1 MARDRTATEHV
12 DVLVVGSGFGGSVAA
27 DRLARAGLGVV
38 VMERGR
44 DYPPGSF
51 ARTPAQAARAFWAP
65 ETGSYG
71 LFDVRSFRHFDS
83 VVASGLGG
91 GSLIYANVLLRKDEH
106 WFVDRQQLP
115 GGGYESWPVTR
126 ADLDPHYD
134 AVERVLTPTPYPLEH
149 PGYDDVPKAR
159 AMRTAAD
166 RLGLE
171 HFLPPL
177 AVSFAPEPGARPG
190 IGLPVIEPDHGNLHG
205 VTRRTCRL
213 CGECNIGCNEGAKNS
228 LDFTYLST
236 ARQHG
241 ADLRTGHEVRAI
253 RPAGRGGYEVDY
265 VRHGPDRDGHVRRGP
280 DSDSG
285 GSPADRVP
293 VRTLHCDRLVLAAGT
308 YGTSGLLLRSHRQ
321 LPGIGAA
328 LGTRFSGNGDIL
340 SFAVRTKDGHGARPS
355 SVDPSR
361 GPVITSTIRL
371 PDDDLD
377 GQDHSG
383 FAPAGRGAYIQDG
396 GYPSFV
402 GWLVEAAGLPRDAGR
417 AGRFLLR
424 QLAAHTVGD
433 PDATAASLAGLLD
446 DGALSDS
453 SLPLLGMGR
462 DTPDGVLVLRRGT
475 LDAEWSTAGS
485 AQHYARLRAAL
496 RAVSEALGGRYA
508 DSPHWLLK
516 RIITVH
522 PCGGAPMGRNQVEG
536 VCDEFGEVYGHP
548 GLYVM
553 DAAALPGPVGTNPA
567 LTVAALADR
576 ACTRLLEKRDSGAY
590 QTSGA
595 EQVSDVEEASDVP
608 APPGVPA
615 RVSDTYTPHSSVQFT
630 ETMTGYCAMGV
641 SDPRTARRSPAREP
655 LRARLTLTI
664 DDIDAFLARPEHPAR
679 ADGWI
684 EARGLGGRRPVT
696 GGEVHVFGAGRT
708 PDHRELRYRLF
719 LTDDTGAARTLI
731 GVKDLAP
738 AGLDRLWP
746 ATTTLPYV
754 LLEGHLPQG
763 RLTGDEDRTEGM
775 ADIVAAG
782 TLRISPPAFLRQLTT
797 FRTTGPRAA
806 ATLARF
812 HAFFLDELR
821 RLYGPTRL
829 LGRG

>member
-1 MARDRTATEHV
+1 MVRDRTAATEHV
-12 DVLVVGSGFGGSVAA
+12 DVLVVGSGFGGSTAA
-27 DRLARAGLGVV
+27 YRLAQAGLGVV

-65 ETGSYG
+65 EAGSHG
-71 LFDVRSFRHFDS
+71 LFDVRGFRHFDS

-106 WFVDRQQLP
+106 WFVDRQALP

-134 AVERVLTPTPYPLEH
+134 AVERVLAPTPYPLDH
-149 PGYDDVPKAR
+149 PGYDDVPKVR

-190 IGLPVIEPDHGNLHG
+190 IGLPISEPDGGNLHG
-205 VTRRTCRL
+205 AARRTCRL

-228 LDFTYLST
+228 LDFTYLSA

-253 RPAGRGGYEVDY
+253 RPAPHGGYEVDY
-265 VRHGPDRDGHVRRGP
+265 VRHGLDREGP
-280 DSDSG
+280 
-285 GSPADRVP
+285 PADRVP
-293 VRTLHCDRLVLAAGT
+293 VRTLSCDRLVLAAGT
-308 YGTSGLLLRSHRQ
+308 YGTSYLLLRSRRD
-321 LPGIGAA
+321 LPGIGEA

-340 SFAVRTKDGHGARPS
+340 SFAVRTKDGDGSRPS

-371 PDDDLD
+371 PDELD

-383 FAPAGRGAYIQDG
+383 FAPSGRGAYIQDG
-396 GYPSFV
+396 GYPAFV
-402 GWLVEAAGLPRDAGR
+402 GWLVEAAALPRDAGR

-424 QLAAHTVGD
+424 QFAAHTVGD
-433 PDATAASLAGLLD
+433 PGVMSASLPGLLA

-462 DTPDGVLVLRRGT
+462 DTPDGMLVLRRGA

-522 PCGGAPMGRNQVEG
+522 PCGGAPMGRSRAEG
-536 VCDEFGEVYGHP
+536 VCDGFGEVHGHP

-576 ACTRLLEKRDSGAY
+576 ACTRLLEKRDS
-590 QTSGA
+590 
-595 EQVSDVEEASDVP
+595 DL
-608 APPGVPA
+608 PA
-615 RVSDTYTPHSSVQFT
+615 RSGVRSQARHTYTQHNSVQFT
-630 ETMTGYCAMGV
+630 ETLKGSCTMGL
-641 SDPRTARRSPAREP
+641 SDPRAARRSPTREP
-655 LRARLTLTI
+655 LRARLTITI
-664 DDIDAFLARPEHPAR
+664 DDIDDFLARPEHPAR

-696 GGEVHVFGAGRT
+696 GGEFHFFGAGRT
-708 PDHRELRYRLF
+708 PDRRELRYRLF
-719 LTDDTGAARTLI
+719 LTDGTGSARTLI

-738 AGLDRLWP
+738 AGLTRLWP

-754 LLEGHLPQG
+754 LLEGHLA
-763 RLTGDEDRTEGM
+763 RAEEHA
-775 ADIVAAG
+775 ADILAAG
-782 TLRISPPAFLRQLTT
+782 TLHISLPDFLRQLTT
-797 FRTTGPRAA
+797 FRTTGPSSA

-821 RLYGPTRL
+821 RIYWPLKRPRS
-829 LGRG
+829 RS

>member
-1 MARDRTATEHV
+1 MGRDGTATEHTATEHV

-27 DRLARAGLGVV
+27 ERLAQAGLGVV

-71 LFDVRSFRHFDS
+71 LFDVWSFRHFDS

-106 WFVDRQQLP
+106 WFVERQQLP

-134 AVERVLTPTPYPLEH
+134 AVERVLNPTPYPLEH

-190 IGLPVIEPDHGNLHG
+190 IGLPIVEPDHGNLHG
-205 VTRRTCRL
+205 ATRRTCRL

-228 LDFTYLST
+228 LDFTYLSA
-236 ARQHG
+236 ARGHG
-241 ADLRTGHEVRAI
+241 ADLRTGHEVRTI
-253 RPAGRGGYEVDY
+253 RPSARGGYEVDY
-265 VRHGPDRDGHVRRGP
+265 LRRDPAPDGP
-280 DSDSG
+280 
-285 GSPADRVP
+285 PADCVP

-308 YGTSGLLLRSHRQ
+308 YGTSGLLLRSRRH

-340 SFAVRTKDGHGARPS
+340 SFAVRTKDAHDARPS
-355 SVDPSR
+355 SVAPSR

-371 PDDDLD
+371 PDDLD

-383 FAPAGRGAYIQDG
+383 CVPPGRGGYLQDG
-396 GYPSFV
+396 GYPAFV
-402 GWLVEAAGLPRDAGR
+402 GWLVEAAALPRDAGR

-424 QLAAHTVGD
+424 QLAAHAVGD
-433 PDATAASLAGLLD
+433 PDATAASLTGLLD
-446 DGALSDS
+446 DGVLSDT

-485 AQHYARLRAAL
+485 AQHYARVRAAL

-516 RIITVH
+516 RVITVH
-522 PCGGAPMGRNQVEG
+522 PCGGAPMGRNQREG
-536 VCDEFGEVYGHP
+536 VCDAFGEVYGHP

-553 DAAALPGPVGTNPA
+553 DAAAMPGPVGTNPA

-576 ACTRLLEKRDSGAY
+576 ACTRLLEKRASGEAA
-590 QTSGA
+590 SPDA
-595 EQVSDVEEASDVP
+595 PVPSD
-608 APPGVPA
+608 APV
-615 RVSDTYTPHSSVQFT
+615 RVLDTYTQHSSVQFT
-630 ETMTGYCAMGV
+630 ETMTGDCVMGA
-641 SDPRTARRSPAREP
+641 SDPRAARRSPAREP

-664 DDIDAFLARPEHPAR
+664 DDIDEFLARPDHPAR

-696 GGEVHVFGAGRT
+696 DGEVHVFGRGRT

-719 LTDDTGAARTLI
+719 LTDDTGTARTLI

-738 AGLDRLWP
+738 AGLGRLWP
-746 ATTTLPYV
+746 ATTTLPCV
-754 LLEGHLPQG
+754 LLEGHLSAN
-763 RLTGDEDRTEGM
+763 EDRTEGM

-812 HAFFLDELR
+812 HGFFLDELR
-821 RLYGPTRL
+821 RIYGPARL
-829 LGRG
+829 LG

>member
-1 MARDRTATEHV
+1 MARDRTATEQV
-12 DVLVVGSGFGGSVAA
+12 DALVVGSGFGGSVAA
-27 DRLARAGLGVV
+27 CRLAQAGLGVV

-51 ARTPAQAARAFWAP
+51 ARSPAQAARAFWAP
-65 ETGSYG
+65 EAGSYG
-71 LFDVRSFRHFDS
+71 LFDVRGFRHFDS

-91 GSLIYANVLLRKDEH
+91 GSLIYANVLLRKDER
-106 WFVDRQQLP
+106 WFVDREQLP

-134 AVERVLTPTPYPLEH
+134 AVERVLTPTPYPADH
-149 PGYDDVPKAR
+149 PGYDDVPKVR

-166 RLGLE
+166 RLALQ

-177 AVSFAPEPGARPG
+177 AVSFAPEPGGRPG
-190 IGLPVIEPDHGNLHG
+190 IGLPIVEADGGNLHG

-228 LDFTYLST
+228 LDFTYLSA

-241 ADLRTGHEVRAI
+241 ADLRTGHEVRTI
-253 RPAGRGGYEVDY
+253 RPTARGGYEVDY
-265 VRHGPDRDGHVRRGP
+265 VRHDPTQEGV
-280 DSDSG
+280 
-285 GSPADRVP
+285 PADRIP
-293 VRTLHCDRLVLAAGT
+293 VRTLLCDRLVLAAGT
-308 YGTSGLLLRSHRQ
+308 YGTSYLLLRSRRQ

-340 SFAVRTKDGHGARPS
+340 SFAVRTKDRHGARPS
-355 SVDPSR
+355 SVDPTR

-371 PDDDLD
+371 PDDLD
-377 GQDHSG
+377 GQDQHA
-383 FAPAGRGAYIQDG
+383 FAPPGRGAYIQDG
-396 GYPSFV
+396 GYPAFV
-402 GWLVEAAGLPRDAGR
+402 SWLVEAAGLPQDAGR

-433 PDATAASLAGLLD
+433 PGTVSASLAGLLD
-446 DGALSDS
+446 GGALSDT

-462 DTPDGVLVLRRGT
+462 DTPDGLLVLRRGA

-496 RAVSEALGGRYA
+496 RAVSEALDGRYA

-576 ACTRLLEKRDSGAY
+576 ACTRLLEKRDSA
-590 QTSGA
+590 TPTPSSGA
-595 EQVSDVEEASDVP
+595 TSLAS
-608 APPGVPA
+608 A
-615 RVSDTYTPHSSVQFT
+615 TYPQHSSVQFT
-630 ETMTGYCAMGV
+630 ETMKGSFARGL
-641 SDPRTARRSPAREP
+641 SDPRAAQRSPAREP
-655 LRARLTLTI
+655 LRVRLTLTI
-664 DDIDAFLARPEHPAR
+664 EDIDDFLARPEHVAR

-696 GGEVHVFGAGRT
+696 DGEFHFFGAGRT
-708 PDHRELRYRLF
+708 RDHRELRYRLF
-719 LTDDTGAARTLI
+719 LTDSTGAARTMI

-738 AGLDRLWP
+738 AGLTRIWP

-754 LLEGHLPQG
+754 LLEGHVPQG
-763 RLTGDEDRTEGM
+763 EDPT

-782 TLRISPPAFLRQLTT
+782 TLRISLPDFLRQLTT
-797 FRTTGPRAA
+797 FRTTGRHSAA
-806 ATLARF
+806 ALARF

-821 RLYGPTRL
+821 RIYWPVRRAGP
-829 LGRG
+829 GHRGPRDPGHAPGG

>member
-1 MARDRTATEHV
+1 MARDGTATEHV
-12 DVLVVGSGFGGSVAA
+12 DVLIVGSGFGGSVAA
-27 DRLARAGLGVV
+27 ARLAQAGLGVV

-51 ARTPAQAARAFWAP
+51 ARTPAQAARALWAP
-65 ETGSYG
+65 DAGSYG
-71 LFDVRSFRHFDS
+71 LFDVRNFRRFDS

-91 GSLIYANVLLRKDEH
+91 GSLVYANVLLRKDEH

-134 AVERVLTPTPYPLEH
+134 AVERVLTPTPYPLDH
-149 PGYDDVPKAR
+149 PGYDDAPKTL
-159 AMRTAAD
+159 AMRAAAD

-177 AVSFAPEPGARPG
+177 AVSFAPEPGAPPG
-190 IGLPVIEPDHGNLHG
+190 IGLPVVEPDGGNLHG
-205 VTRRTCRL
+205 ATRRTCRL

-236 ARQHG
+236 ARRHG
-241 ADLRTGHEVRAI
+241 ADLRTRHEVRAI
-253 RPAGRGGYEVDY
+253 RPAPHGGYEVDY
-265 VRHGPDRDGHVRRGP
+265 VQHEPARDGLP
-280 DSDSG
+280 E
-285 GSPADRVP
+285 PAREGLPTDRLP
-293 VRTLHCDRLVLAAGT
+293 VRTLGCDRLVLAAGT
-308 YGTSGLLLRSHRQ
+308 YGTSHLLLRSRRQ
-321 LPGIGAA
+321 LPGIGGA

-340 SFAVRTKDGHGARPS
+340 SFAVRTKDAHGARPS

-371 PDDDLD
+371 PDDLD
-377 GQDHSG
+377 GQDRSG
-383 FAPAGRGAYIQDG
+383 RVPPGRGAYIQDG
-396 GYPSFV
+396 GYPGFV
-402 GWLVEAAGLPRDAGR
+402 GWLVEAAALPQDAGR

-424 QLAAHTVGD
+424 QLAGHAAGD
-433 PDATAASLAGLLD
+433 PGVTSASLAGLLD
-446 DGALSDS
+446 DGVLSDT

-462 DTPDGVLVLRRGT
+462 DTPDGVLVLRRGA
-475 LDAEWSTAGS
+475 LEAEWSTAGS

-496 RAVSEALGGRYA
+496 RAVSEALDGRYA

-522 PCGGAPMGRNQVEG
+522 PCGGAPMGKNQVEG
-536 VCDEFGEVYGHP
+536 VCDEFGEVHGHP

-576 ACTRLLEKRDSGAY
+576 ACTRLLEKRDSGAPIPSGGVPIP
-590 QTSGA
+590 SGA
-595 EQVSDVEEASDVP
+595 P
-608 APPGVPA
+608 APSGMPVKAP
-615 RVSDTYTPHSSVQFT
+615 VTYIPHTSVQFT
-630 ETMTGYCAMGV
+630 ETMRGSCAMGV
-641 SDPRTARRSPAREP
+641 SDPGAARRSPAREP

-664 DDIDAFLARPEHPAR
+664 DDMDDFLARPEHPAR

-696 GGEVHVFGAGRT
+696 GGEFQVFATGRT

-719 LTDDTGAARTLI
+719 LTDGAGTARTMI

-738 AGLDRLWP
+738 AGLTRLWP

-754 LLEGHLPQG
+754 LLNGHPAEG
-763 RLTGDEDRTEGM
+763 EDGS
-775 ADIVAAG
+775 ADVVAAG
-782 TLRISPPAFLRQLTT
+782 TLRISVPDFLRQLTT
-797 FRTTGPRAA
+797 FRTTGPHAA
-806 ATLARF
+806 AALARF
-812 HAFFLDELR
+812 HAFFLAELR
-821 RLYGPTRL
+821 RIYRPFHRN
-829 LGRG
+829 

>member
-12 DVLVVGSGFGGSVAA
+12 DVLIVGSGFGGSVAA
-27 DRLARAGLGVV
+27 GRLAQAGLCVV

-44 DYPPGSF
+44 AYPPGSF
-51 ARTPAQAARAFWAP
+51 PRTPAQASRAFWVP
-65 ETGSYG
+65 EAGSYG
-71 LFDVRSFRHFDS
+71 LFDVRGFRHFDS

-106 WFVDRQQLP
+106 WFVDRQPLP

-134 AVERVLTPTPYPLEH
+134 AVERVLTPTPYPLDR
-149 PGYDDVPKAR
+149 PGYDGIPKAW

-171 HFLPPL
+171 HSLPPL
-177 AVSFAPEPGARPG
+177 AVSFSPEPGGEPG
-190 IGLPVIEPDHGNLHG
+190 IGLPIIESDHANLHG

-228 LDFTYLST
+228 LDFTYLSA
-236 ARQHG
+236 ARHHG
-241 ADLRTGHEVRAI
+241 ADLRTGHEVLTV
-253 RPAGRGGYEVDY
+253 RPAARGGYEVEY
-265 VRHGPDRDGHVRRGP
+265 VQHGPDQEGPPAARGP
-280 DSDSG
+280 
-285 GSPADRVP
+285 A
-293 VRTLHCDRLVLAAGT
+293 RTLTCDRLVLAAGT
-308 YGTSGLLLRSHRQ
+308 YGTSHLLLRSRRQ
-321 LPGIGAA
+321 LPGIGTA

-340 SFAVRTKDGHGARPS
+340 AFAVRTKDDHGAHPS
-355 SVDPSR
+355 RMDPSR
-361 GPVITSTIRL
+361 GPVITTTIRL
-371 PDDDLD
+371 PDDLD
-377 GQDHSG
+377 GQDHSD
-383 FAPAGRGAYIQDG
+383 FAPRGRGAYIQDG
-396 GYPSFV
+396 GYPAFV
-402 GWLVEAAGLPRDAGR
+402 GWLVEAAALPQDAGR

-424 QLAAHTVGD
+424 QLAAHTVGE
-433 PDATAASLAGLLD
+433 PGVVSASLAGLLG
-446 DGALSDS
+446 DGALSDT

-462 DTPDGVLVLRRGT
+462 DTPDGTLVLRRGA
-475 LDAEWSTAGS
+475 LDVKWSAAGS

-522 PCGGAPMGRNQVEG
+522 PCGGAPMGRNQTEG

-576 ACTRLLEKRDSGAY
+576 ACTRLLEKGDSPLSASSGATA
-590 QTSGA
+590 QASG
-595 EQVSDVEEASDVP
+595 
-608 APPGVPA
+608 
-615 RVSDTYTPHSSVQFT
+615 TYAPHSSLQFT
-630 ETMTGYCAMGV
+630 ETMKGNCAMRT
-641 SDPRTARRSPAREP
+641 SDPRTAERSPEREP
-655 LRARLTLTI
+655 LSARLTVTI
-664 DDIDAFLARPEHPAR
+664 DDIDDFLARPEHPAR

-684 EARGLGGRRPVT
+684 EAHSLGGRRPVT
-696 GGEVHVFGAGRT
+696 GGEFHLFGPGRT

-719 LTDDTGAARTLI
+719 LTDAAGTAHTMI

-738 AGLDRLWP
+738 AGLNSLWP
-746 ATTTLPYV
+746 STTTLPYV
-754 LLEGHLPQG
+754 LMEGHLAQG
-763 RLTGDEDRTEGM
+763 EDHM

-782 TLRISPPAFLRQLTT
+782 TLRISLPDFLRQLTT
-797 FRTTGPRAA
+797 FRTTGPRSA

-821 RLYGPTRL
+821 QIYNWRVTPPGLAYRP
-829 LGRG
+829 